1 MIPNPQDMTVAE
13 ILAATREAMAETIA
27 LLKQAREQLEAL

>member
-1 MIPNPQDMTVAE
+1 MTDPQDMTLAE

-27 LLKQAREQLEAL
+27 FLKQAREQLEANS